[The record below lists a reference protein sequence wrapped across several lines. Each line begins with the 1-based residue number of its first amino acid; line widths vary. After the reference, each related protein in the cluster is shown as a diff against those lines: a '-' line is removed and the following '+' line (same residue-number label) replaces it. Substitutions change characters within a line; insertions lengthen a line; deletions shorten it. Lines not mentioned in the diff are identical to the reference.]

1 VTVATRRRTRAREL
15 ALHVLYM
22 GDVKGP
28 EAFEEAEEHFAS
40 QARDPEIRAYA
51 RRVLEG
57 VREHQAEI
65 DEWIRRTAKNWDLA
79 RMAALDRNL
88 LRMGI
93 YELLHEEGVPPRVAI
108 NEAIELGKRYST
120 TQSGAFINGILDRV
134 RVLAG
139 VGDRGGPAPPARP
152 EPAE

>member
-1 VTVATRRRTRAREL
+1 VTVATRRRTRSREL

-22 GDVKGP
+22 GDVKGA
-28 EAFEEAEEHFAS
+28 EAFDEAEEHFAS

-51 RRVLEG
+51 RRLVEG
-57 VREHQAEI
+57 VRANQGEI
-65 DEWIRRTAKNWDLA
+65 DDWIRRTAKNWDLS

-88 LRMGI
+88 LRIGI
-93 YELLHEEGVPPRVAI
+93 YELLHEESVPPRVAI

-139 VGDRGGPAPPARP
+139 VPDRGGPEAPP
-152 EPAE
+152 PAAAKS